1 MLKSTQRLFYVHTL
15 WLDNLTK
22 HFYWL
27 VARKQVETTT
37 AIVISETDYKAK
49 NGYKK

>member
-22 HFYWL
+22 HFYRL

-37 AIVISETDYKAK
+37 AVISETDYKAK
-49 NGYKK
+49 NG